1 MKSPKRPRQDDDDVT
16 EDEVTTDIEVN
27 DCFLLIYYNVR
38 VKFKIFLFPPT

>member
-27 DCFLLIYYNVR
+27 ECFFINLL
-38 VKFKIFLFPPT
+38 